1 MDTQEKNKRRRSAS
15 GFTLVELMVVV
26 SIIAI
31 LATTVGIFV
40 FGAIDDADVAKAK
53 AEINALKGGVKIYML
68 KHRRLPERLED
79 VAEYLDPPRIPKDPW
94 GNDYVYTKEGS
105 REYMVISYGADGRP
119 GGSGIDTDISS
130 RD

>member
-1 MDTQEKNKRRRSAS
+1 MQTTESSKRRRPQA

-31 LATTVGIFV
+31 LATTVGIYV
-40 FGAIDDADVAKAK
+40 FGAIDEADVAKAK

-68 KHRRLPERLED
+68 KHRRLPNSLEE
-79 VAEYLDPPRIPKDPW
+79 VAEFLDPPRIPKDPW

-105 REYMVISYGADGRP
+105 REYTIVSYGADGRQ
-119 GGSGIDTDISS
+119 GGTGIDEDISS

>member
-105 REYMVISYGADGRP
+105 REYTVISYGADGRP